1 LAAGVAEAA
10 AAIDAG
16 SAEDTLHRLIIRSRE
31 LAGLET

>member
-1 LAAGVAEAA
+1 VAEAA

-16 SAEDTLHRLIIRSRE
+16 TAEATLNHLIIRSRE